1 MIYIINHT
9 TMTQGDYLSSGG
21 FIDQSVH
28 GAIIYL
34 PYDPESLTEKI
45 SQTRL
50 KFACFIYEDQDSTR
64 AKINRYIAGYMQEN
78 PSAYIENV
86 PLPDNPADSFE
97 WLYSKL
103 NWVVDY
109 FLEKVKNSNTSNM
122 LFIVGGSEV
131 PVIVA
136 LYTVSLQRNTRFT
149 YFNTRTRTLEK
160 QGSTDPNILPSLFK
174 AKGEPYRTSA
184 FTKFKEGYYGAAYH
198 DFLEAW
204 NQAGDKAM
212 YALALLSS
220 CYEYLDRL
228 AYAKALEQLKEL
240 LKDENCVMRLTDLC
254 GSGVRNQLVRLN
266 EFLEIARSHFGVEGG
281 EEIKVLADLK
291 AVEIFVRSLYSSAMR
306 RIKVHEFE
314 QAVLL
319 LYRIVEVVAQHLL
332 AAESINPSEFDLSKI
347 ESSKREALVR
357 GLSKFYH
364 EDEEKIAATLSR
376 GRIGALDSWAVY
388 LLCFGKGELGEAAE
402 SETNIRFL
410 GKIREMIEL
419 RNRCYLEHGINGV
432 TKDQAD
438 RFAEWTKHAIV
449 RTFLGIEVKKAED
462 DPDLKPVE
470 VSSIV

>member
-1 MIYIINHT
+1 MSETAADHGDDIHT
-9 TMTQGDYLSSGG
+9 SIWG
-21 FIDQSVH
+21 
-28 GAIIYL
+28 
-34 PYDPESLTEKI
+34 K
-45 SQTRL
+45 
-50 KFACFIYEDQDSTR
+50 
-64 AKINRYIAGYMQEN
+64 
-78 PSAYIENV
+78 SAE
-86 PLPDNPADSFE
+86 E
-97 WLYSKL
+97 
-103 NWVVDY
+103 VV
-109 FLEKVKNSNTSNM
+109 
-122 LFIVGGSEV
+122 
-131 PVIVA
+131 
-136 LYTVSLQRNTRFT
+136 YT
-149 YFNTRTRTLEK
+149 
-160 QGSTDPNILPSLFK
+160 
-174 AKGEPYRTSA
+174 
-184 FTKFKEGYYGAAYH
+184 
-198 DFLEAW
+198 
-204 NQAGDKAM
+204 
-212 YALALLSS
+212 
-220 CYEYLDRL
+220 
-228 AYAKALEQLKEL
+228 
-240 LKDENCVMRLTDLC
+240 DEICSIC

-347 ESSKREALVR
+347 ESSKREALIR